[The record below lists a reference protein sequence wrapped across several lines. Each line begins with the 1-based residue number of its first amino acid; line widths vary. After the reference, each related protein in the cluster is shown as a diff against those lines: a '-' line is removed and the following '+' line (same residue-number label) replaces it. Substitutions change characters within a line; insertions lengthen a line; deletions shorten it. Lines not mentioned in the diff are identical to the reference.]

1 MNLKQPLFSIRELT
15 SDELIAAEKIGV
27 TKRMLSDRRKHGW
40 TKQRAL
46 TEPYVS
52 KAEAGRRG
60 KEALLKWSSTYECLV
75 STRNKM

>member
-15 SDELIAAEKIGV
+15 PDELAAAEEIGV

-52 KAEAGRRG
+52 KSEAGRRG
-60 KEALLKWSSTYECLV
+60 KEAFYRKYRSS
-75 STRNKM
+75 

>member
-1 MNLKQPLFSIRELT
+1 MNLKQPLFSIRDLT
-15 SDELIAAEKIGV
+15 AAELEAAATIGV

-52 KAEAGRRG
+52 KDEAGRRG
-60 KEALLKWSSTYECLV
+60 KEALLKISSKVNTIV
-75 STRNKM
+75 

>member
-1 MNLKQPLFSIRELT
+1 MNLKKPLFSIRELT
-15 SDELIAAEKIGV
+15 PDELAAAEAIGV

-52 KAEAGRRG
+52 KSEAGRRG
-60 KEALLKWSSTYECLV
+60 KEAFCRKYRSS
-75 STRNKM
+75 

>member
-1 MNLKQPLFSIRELT
+1 MNLKQPLFSVRELT
-15 SDELIAAEKIGV
+15 ADELVAAEAIGV

-52 KAEAGRRG
+52 KSEAGRRG
-60 KEALLKWSSTYECLV
+60 KEALLKRSIVY
-75 STRNKM
+75 